1 MEAAFCPRSGH
12 RSHVDARDGHG
23 GAVGH
28 RRTAYVLDSVVAGER
43 GPRPQQRQS
52 RSTCNFFSP
61 CRFPRRSR
69 RWDVGRRAALEGRFR
84 GGYFWVTERSV
95 FTFPGCHPTLI
106 AVIQHFF
113 LHPSSPLHNPPI
125 TSIPMVSLL
134 HLAGKGVVPQLGEGE
149 GDAFLSFFWQ
159 FHSGMVRLTKNSSKT
174 IAAKARPI
182 DQSIAF
188 LDASLLSLLLP
199 SSPLPLPMGVV

>member
-52 RSTCNFFSP
+52 RSPWEFFPP
-61 CRFPRRSR
+61 CRFPQRSR
-69 RWDVGRRAALEGRFR
+69 RWDVGRRAALKGRFR

-95 FTFPGCHPTLI
+95 FTFPGCHPTLDCC
-106 AVIQHFF
+106 HSTFF
-113 LHPSSPLHNPPI
+113 SPP
-125 TSIPMVSLL
+125 
-134 HLAGKGVVPQLGEGE
+134 
-149 GDAFLSFFWQ
+149 
-159 FHSGMVRLTKNSSKT
+159 
-174 IAAKARPI
+174 
-182 DQSIAF
+182 
-188 LDASLLSLLLP
+188 LLP
-199 SSPLPLPMGVV
+199 FAQSPNHINPHGEFAPFSWGRGCAPARGGGRRCFLELFLAVS

>member
-28 RRTAYVLDSVVAGER
+28 RRTAYVLDSVVAWER

-69 RWDVGRRAALEGRFR
+69 RWDVGRRAALKGRFR
-84 GGYFWVTERSV
+84 GGYFWVTERAFSLV
-95 FTFPGCHPTLI
+95 TQLWI

-113 LHPSSPLHNPPI
+113 LHPSSPFAQSPNHINPHGEFAPF
-125 TSIPMVSLL
+125 SWGRGCAPARGGGRRCFLELFLAVS
-134 HLAGKGVVPQLGEGE
+134 
-149 GDAFLSFFWQ
+149 
-159 FHSGMVRLTKNSSKT
+159 
-174 IAAKARPI
+174 
-182 DQSIAF
+182 
-188 LDASLLSLLLP
+188 
-199 SSPLPLPMGVV
+199 

>member
-28 RRTAYVLDSVVAGER
+28 RRTAYVLDSVVAWER

-52 RSTCNFFSP
+52 RSTCKFFSP

-69 RWDVGRRAALEGRFR
+69 RWDVGRRAALKGRFR
-84 GGYFWVTERSV
+84 GGYFWVTERAFSLV
-95 FTFPGCHPTLI
+95 TQLWI

-125 TSIPMVSLL
+125 TSIPTVSLL
-134 HLAGKGVVPQLGEGE
+134 HLAGEGVVPQLGEGE

-159 FHSGMVRLTKNSSKT
+159 FRGGLVRLIKNYLNFGHNVEF
-174 IAAKARPI
+174 AKNDPTNVAR
-182 DQSIAF
+182 
-188 LDASLLSLLLP
+188 
-199 SSPLPLPMGVV
+199 